1 MTCILAYVLQ
11 KLPSRQV
18 RRSKTNRHRR
28 TFFFFFQRQQLQH
41 PPVVE
46 ERGKCALEM
55 RSIRF
60 MQSNPIESN
69 RINRIESPIAN
80 IAKKLRA
87 AQIKIPS
94 PPTSRSASPTARR
107 RRCHHHHRLR
117 RRSFQAHRHRHRA
130 RCRGH
135 RQHRHRRRWRWR
147 WRQHKLS
154 SEALVSKLMLE
165 IDALFQYRTISH
177 RAYFNSIRITS
188 Y

>member
-60 MQSNPIESN
+60 DSGNDTFHPIESN
-69 RINRIESPIAN
+69 RQSPTSP
-80 IAKKLRA
+80 KSA
-87 AQIKIPS
+87 AQHKSS
-94 PPTSRSASPTARR
+94 PPKSRSASAPAAKCIAHIVTANVAKGIIA
-107 RRCHHHHRLR
+107 
-117 RRSFQAHRHRHRA
+117 SA
-130 RCRGH
+130 
-135 RQHRHRRRWRWR
+135 
-147 WRQHKLS
+147 S
-154 SEALVSKLMLE
+154 VVSKRIATAVVTE
-165 IDALFQYRTISH
+165 DIASPISP
-177 RAYFNSIRITS
+177 TS
-188 Y
+188 PSASPTSAPSSTQI